1 MTKGKLVKV
10 LVLWPAVIAVL
21 LITAGGVVAVRRG
34 FSARDNPSA
43 LETYVAKTA
52 RRLSVP
58 TSQRNATNPFPPTP
72 EVLSEA
78 RAHFADHCAICHGND
93 GSGKTQI
100 GQNLYPKAPDM
111 RLPKTQNLTDGEVY
125 YVIHNGIRL
134 TGMPAWGTDEK
145 DDDSW
150 KLVVFIRHLPQLS
163 PAEEDE
169 MESLNPKGPG
179 EKQEQLE
186 EEQFL
191 NEGRPDNQ
199 APKPATQHNH

>member
-1 MTKGKLVKV
+1 MRKRTL
-10 LVLWPAVIAVL
+10 LLSIIAAA
-21 LITAGGVVAVRRG
+21 IAGAAAFGWVTIRRG
-34 FSARDNPSA
+34 FSARDNPSVV
-43 LETYVAKTA
+43 ETYVAKTA
-52 RRLSVP
+52 RRLSV
-58 TSQRNATNPFPPTP
+58 SASARNTTNPFAPTP

-111 RLPKTQNLTDGEVY
+111 RLPETQNLTDGEVY

-179 EKQEQLE
+179 EKQEEQE

-191 NEGRPDNQ
+191 NGEPNKQ
-199 APKPATQHNH
+199 IPKQPLHPHPKERKQ